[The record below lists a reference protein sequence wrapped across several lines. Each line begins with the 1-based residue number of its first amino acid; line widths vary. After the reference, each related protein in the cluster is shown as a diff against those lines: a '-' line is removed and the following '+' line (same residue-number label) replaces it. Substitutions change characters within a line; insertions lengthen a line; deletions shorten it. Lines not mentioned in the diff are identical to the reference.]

1 MNAVRPTR
9 SVLSRCLRQSAASAP
24 AGGPSRSFQTSASR
38 LKRKSRFKNV
48 KAEQMGL
55 TNPKKLESFAA
66 KTFPE
71 YTEEEKAA
79 LREKYTPEQYEAI
92 MAGEEAVD
100 SKDLAIQG
108 RLRDDPYRLPYL
120 EDFSTIQPIIDA
132 KPKTTSLPEEVK
144 FLSQKEWVDDYIE
157 KLANKTEVKM
167 KDTIGKAVARALR
180 RVKETNPSEIDFTEE
195 ELKDLENNPELRRKY
210 IIEGENDE
218 GYKEAEALAKSKS
231 TPTPEGEKWWTQID
245 EEFYKE
251 LQEQLSSEVN
261 PLESTKLEHWK
272 ETGGDLSASALAP
285 DLGKVEGVKGL
296 YKPPV
301 DPADEGLDDAGIYQE
316 VKRLTGMSVQDII
329 ATPRKVLA
337 RRFVHNQTRL
347 GKIRSIS
354 VIVAA
359 GNANGRL
366 GIGLAKS
373 TDADI
378 ARTTAE
384 LLAIRNMRP
393 VRRYENR
400 TIYGDV
406 KAKVSGT
413 VVELRSRPPG
423 FGLRVSHRIFEMAR
437 LAGIHDLSA
446 NIPRSRNPLNTVKA
460 CYEALMNQPDPEQ
473 IAIGRG
479 KKLVDVRK
487 VYYGGA
493 VY

>member
-1 MNAVRPTR
+1 MNAVRPAR
-9 SVLSRCLRQSAASAP
+9 SVLSRCLRQSVSSAP
-24 AGGPSRSFQTSASR
+24 AAGPSRSFQTSASR
-38 LKRKSRFKNV
+38 LKRRSRFRNI
-48 KAEQMGL
+48 KAEEMGL
-55 TNPKKLESFAA
+55 TDPKKLESFAT

-71 YTEEEKAA
+71 YTDEEKAA
-79 LREKYTPEQYEAI
+79 LRGKYTLEQYEAI
-92 MAGEEAVD
+92 LAGEEAVD
-100 SKDLAIQG
+100 AKDLAIQG
-108 RLRDDPYRLPYL
+108 RLRDDPYRMPYL
-120 EDFSTIQPIIDA
+120 EDFSTIQPIIDSR
-132 KPKTTSLPEEVK
+132 PKTTAPPEEVK
-144 FLSQKEWVDDYIE
+144 FLPHQEWVDAYID
-157 KLANKTEVKM
+157 KLADKAEVKM

-195 ELKDLENNPELRRKY
+195 ELKDLENNAELRRKY

-218 GYKEAEALAKSKS
+218 GYKAAEALAEAKS
-231 TPTPEGEKWWTQID
+231 TPTPAGEKWWNQID

-251 LQEQLSSEVN
+251 LQEQLSLETN
-261 PLESTKLEHWK
+261 PLEGSKLDYWK
-272 ETGGDLSASALAP
+272 KAHGDMNNSAVAP
-285 DLGKVEGVKGL
+285 QLGKVEGVKGL

-316 VKRLTGMSVQDII
+316 VKRLTGMAVKDII
-329 ATPRKVLA
+329 AMPRKVLV
-337 RRFVHNQTRL
+337 RRYVHNQTRL
-347 GKIRSIS
+347 GKIRSVSIL
-354 VIVAA
+354 VAA
-359 GNANGRL
+359 GNGDGRL

-373 TDADI
+373 TDGDI

-400 TIYGDV
+400 TIYGNV
-406 KAKVSGT
+406 EAKVSGT
-413 VVELRSRPPG
+413 VVQLRSRPPG

-446 NIPRSRNPLNTVKA
+446 KIPRSRNPLNTAKA